1 MRRFDALTPVGVM
14 AGILIIASAIAWNSG
29 SDGFSFFFHLPSLLI
44 VLGGV
49 LAALTVTFPVNE
61 LKRIGIVLFQASKQQ
76 PYDVKEVVSL
86 FIRLA
91 EIARREGL
99 LSLERELEDIQ
110 DPFMRK
116 GVYLAIDGVESN
128 TITDI
133 LQAEIQS
140 LEERHK
146 RNRRMIEKA
155 GDYAPAW
162 GMLGT
167 LIGLVLMLQELNDP
181 AAIGP
186 NMAIA
191 LLTTF
196 YGVLLANLVF
206 HPIASKLAQKTEKEI
221 FMKQAMIDGV
231 IGVHHGQN
239 PRVLEEQLSVY
250 LSETDRVIP
259 QLKEAKTDDKA

>member
-1 MRRFDALTPVGVM
+1 MKRFDALTPIGVI
-14 AGILIIASAIAWNSG
+14 AGVLLIAGAILWNSG
-29 SDGFSFFFHLPSLLI
+29 SGGFSFFFHLPSLMI

-49 LAALTVTFPVNE
+49 LAALTVTFPVSE
-61 LKRIGIVLFQASKQQ
+61 LKRVLIVMSQAFKQQ
-76 PYDVKEVVSL
+76 PSDMKEVVSL

-99 LSLERELEDIQ
+99 LSLERELEEIR
-110 DPFMRK
+110 DPFMKK
-116 GVYLAIDGVESN
+116 GVYLAIDGVESD
-128 TITDI
+128 TITEI
-133 LQAEIQS
+133 LEAEIQS

-146 RNRRMIEKA
+146 RNRRMVEKA
-155 GDYAPAW
+155 ADYAPAW

-250 LSETDRVIP
+250 LSASDRMIP
-259 QLKEAKTDDKA
+259 NLTEAKSNGKA

>member
-1 MRRFDALTPVGVM
+1 MRRFDALTPAGVI
-14 AGILIIASAIAWNSG
+14 AGIILIAAAIVWNSG
-29 SDGFSFFFHLPSLLI
+29 TEGFSFFFHLPSLLI

-49 LAALTVTFPVNE
+49 IAALTVTFPITE
-61 LKRIGIVLFQASKQQ
+61 LKRIFTVTLQAFKHQ
-76 PYDVKEVVSL
+76 PADMKEIVSL
-86 FIRLA
+86 FIKLS

-99 LSLERELEDIQ
+99 LSLERELEKIS
-110 DPFMRK
+110 DPFMKK
-116 GVYLAIDGVESN
+116 GVYLAIDGVESD

-196 YGVLLANLVF
+196 YGVLLANLLF
-206 HPIASKLAQKTEKEI
+206 NPIASKLAQKTEREI
-221 FMKQAMIDGV
+221 FVKQAMIDGV

-250 LSETDRVIP
+250 LSENDRLIP
-259 QLKEAKTDDKA
+259 QVKEEKSDGQA

>member
-14 AGILIIASAIAWNSG
+14 AGILIIAGAIAWNSG